1 MPSLF
6 NVTPFEPIQP
16 MLIKFVTKKPATSAG
31 FFLKSYQLIWQAS
44 LLSEDPFVGME
55 FQYSLHQVHF

>member
-16 MLIKFVTKKPATSAG
+16 MLIKFVTKKNQQQVLV
-31 FFLKSYQLIWQAS
+31 FLKELPTYLAGIS
-44 LLSEDPFVGME
+44 FK
-55 FQYSLHQVHF
+55 